1 MKYVIIGNSIAGVSA
16 AKIIRRHDK
25 SGSITIISKEA
36 YPFYSK
42 CLLPYYLR
50 NEVGFDETILADEN
64 FYKVNNIY
72 LIKGRTVTK
81 VLTDKNKLLLDN
93 NEEILYDKLL
103 IASGASPIQI
113 GNGPNIFSLRSFDDV
128 EKIKEAAAKLKKA
141 VVVGAGPMGMKVAY
155 GLKGLGCNVTVLE
168 AGKQVFTRIL
178 SKRAAFI
185 LSKHLINKGIEI
197 KTGCSFISY
206 DEDNPPSPPFSKGG
220 MGGFAD
226 KKFVTFEEGNITKDI
241 EADFVVMAIGVKPNI
256 GFLKESGVKTNAGVI
271 VDSHMQTNID
281 NIYASG
287 DAAEAFDPVI
297 KKYTINATWPSAVL
311 EGETAGFNMAGIE
324 TQIKGNVSSN
334 SIQFF
339 GLSFVS
345 AGLLESD
352 ELPIEEEI
360 IDEDIPK
367 NLFKRLVFLD
377 NKLVGFE
384 FLGDVQNTGIYLDIL
399 KEQKDISQIKNR
411 LSYLDF
417 DYGKVLKF
425 AGTEERF
432 FI

>member
-1 MKYVIIGNSIAGVSA
+1 MKYLIIGNSIAGVSA

-25 SGSITIISKEA
+25 NGNITMITKEA

-50 NEVGFDETILADEN
+50 NEVGFDKMILAGEN
-64 FYKVNNIY
+64 FYQENNIN
-72 LIKGRTVTK
+72 LIKGRAVINVLSDMNK
-81 VLTDKNKLLLDN
+81 VLLDN
-93 NEEILYDKLL
+93 NEEIMYDKLL
-103 IASGASPIQI
+103 IATGASPIQI
-113 GNGPNIFSLRSFDDV
+113 GSGPNIFSLRSFEDV
-128 EKIKEAAAKLKKA
+128 ERIKGAATKFKKA

-168 AGKQVFTRIL
+168 AGKLVFTRIL
-178 SKRAAFI
+178 SKRAAFV
-185 LSKHLINKGIEI
+185 LTKHLMNKGIEI
-197 KTGCSFISY
+197 KANSRFISY
-206 DEDNPPSPPFSKGG
+206 DGRYVQTDSAN
-220 MGGFAD
+220 
-226 KKFVTFEEGNITKDI
+226 TI
-241 EADFVVMAIGVKPNI
+241 EADFVVMAIGVKPNTD
-256 GFLKESGVKTNAGVI
+256 FLKESRVKINAGVI
-271 VDSHMQTNID
+271 VDSYMRTNID
-281 NIYASG
+281 NIYAAG
-287 DAAEAFDPVI
+287 DSAEAFDPVV
-297 KKYTINATWPSAVL
+297 KKYNINATWPSAVL

-352 ELPIEEEI
+352 DLPIEEEI

-384 FLGDVQNTGIYLDIL
+384 FLGDVQNAGIYLDIL

-417 DYGKVLKF
+417 DYGKILKF
-425 AGTEERF
+425 ASTEERF

>member
-1 MKYVIIGNSIAGVSA
+1 MKYLIIGNSIAGVSA
-16 AKIIRRHDK
+16 AKIIRRQDK
-25 SGSITIISKEA
+25 NGSITIISKEA
-36 YPFYSK
+36 YTFYSK

-50 NEVGFDETILADEN
+50 NEVGFDETILADET
-64 FYKVNNIY
+64 FYKENNIN
-72 LIKGRTVTK
+72 LIKGRAVTNI
-81 VLTDKNKLLLDN
+81 LSDKNKVLLDN

-103 IASGASPIQI
+103 IATGANPIQI
-113 GNGPNIFSLRSFDDV
+113 ESGPNIFSLRSFEDV
-128 EKIKEAAAKLKKA
+128 EKIKAAATKYKKA

-178 SKRAAFI
+178 SKRAAFV
-185 LSKHLINKGIEI
+185 LTKHLMNKGIEI
-197 KTGCSFISY
+197 KTNSRFISY
-206 DEDNPPSPPFSKGG
+206 DGRYVQTDSASP
-220 MGGFAD
+220 
-226 KKFVTFEEGNITKDI
+226 I
-241 EADFVVMAIGVKPNI
+241 EADFVVMAIGVKPNTA
-256 GFLKESGVKTNAGVI
+256 FLKESGVKTNAGVI

-281 NIYASG
+281 NIYAAG
-287 DAAEAFDPVI
+287 DAAEAFDPVV

-352 ELPIEEEI
+352 DLPIEEEI

-399 KEQKDISQIKNR
+399 KEQKDISEIKNR

-425 AGTEERF
+425 SGTEERF
-432 FI
+432 FL

>member
-1 MKYVIIGNSIAGVSA
+1 MKYLIIGNSIAGVSA

-25 SGSITIISKEA
+25 SGSITIITKEA

-64 FYKVNNIY
+64 FYKENNIC
-72 LIKGRTVTK
+72 LVKGRTVTNVLSDKSK
-81 VLTDKNKLLLDN
+81 VALDN
-93 NEEILYDKLL
+93 NEEVVYDKLL
-103 IASGASPIQI
+103 IATGASPIQI
-113 GNGPNIFSLRSFDDV
+113 GNGPNIFSLRSFEDV
-128 EKIKEAAAKLKKA
+128 ERIKEAATKYKKA

-155 GLKGLGCNVTVLE
+155 GLKGLGCDVTVLE

-178 SKRAAFI
+178 SKRAAFV
-185 LSKHLINKGIEI
+185 LTKHLMNKGIEI
-197 KTGCSFISY
+197 KTNSRFISY
-206 DEDNPPSPPFSKGG
+206 DGKHVKIDGASH
-220 MGGFAD
+220 
-226 KKFVTFEEGNITKDI
+226 I
-241 EADFVVMAIGVKPNI
+241 EADFVVMAIGVKPNVD
-256 GFLKESGVKTNAGVI
+256 FLKESGIKTDTGVI
-271 VDSHMQTNID
+271 VDSHMRTNID

-287 DAAEAFDPVI
+287 DAAEALDPVA

-324 TQIKGNVSSN
+324 TQIKGNVSYN

-352 ELPIEEEI
+352 DPQIDEEI

-367 NLFKRLVFLD
+367 NLFKRLVFL
-377 NKLVGFE
+377 NNRLVGFE
-384 FLGDVQNTGIYLDIL
+384 FLGDVQNAGIYLDIL
-399 KEQKDISQIKNR
+399 KEQKDITQFKNR

>member
-1 MKYVIIGNSIAGVSA
+1 MKYLIIGNSIAGVSA
-16 AKIIRRHDK
+16 AKIIKRQDK
-25 SGSITIISKEA
+25 DGDITIVTKEA

-64 FYKVNNIY
+64 FYKENNIS
-72 LIKGRTVTK
+72 LIKGRHVTK
-81 VLTDKNKLLLDN
+81 ILTDKSKIALDN
-93 NEEILYDKLL
+93 NEEMAYNKLL
-103 IASGASPIQI
+103 IATGASPIQI
-113 GNGPNIFSLRSFDDV
+113 GNRPNIFSLRSFEDV
-128 EKIKEAAAKLKKA
+128 EKIKAAATKYKKA
-141 VVVGAGPMGMKVAY
+141 VVIGAGPMGMKVAY

-178 SKRAAFI
+178 SKRAAFVI
-185 LSKHLINKGIEI
+185 TKHLMNKGIEI
-197 KTGCSFISY
+197 KTNSRFISY
-206 DEDNPPSPPFSKGG
+206 DGKHVKIDG
-220 MGGFAD
+220 A
-226 KKFVTFEEGNITKDI
+226 IDI
-241 EADFVVMAIGVKPNI
+241 DADFVVMAIGVKPNI
-256 GFLKESGVKTNAGVI
+256 DFLKESGIKTNAGII
-271 VDSHMQTNID
+271 VDSYMQTSID
-281 NIYASG
+281 NIYAAG
-287 DAAEAFDPVI
+287 DAAEAFDPVT
-297 KKYTINATWPSAVL
+297 KKYTVNATWPSAVL

-324 TQIKGNVSSN
+324 AEIKGNVSSN

-352 ELPIEEEI
+352 DLPIEEEI

-384 FLGDVQNTGIYLDIL
+384 FLGDVQNAGIYLDIL
-399 KEQKDISQIKNR
+399 KEQKNISQIKNR

-432 FI
+432 FL

>member
-1 MKYVIIGNSIAGVSA
+1 MKYLIIGNSIAGVSA

-25 SGSITIISKEA
+25 DGNITIVTKEA

-50 NEVGFDETILADEN
+50 NEVGFEETILADEN
-64 FYKVNNIY
+64 FYKENNIN
-72 LIKGRTVTK
+72 LIKERAVTNI
-81 VLTDKNKLLLDN
+81 LSDKNKVLLDN

-103 IASGASPIQI
+103 IATGANPIQI
-113 GNGPNIFSLRSFDDV
+113 ESGPKIFSLRSFEDV
-128 EKIKEAAAKLKKA
+128 ERIKGAAAKLKKA

-178 SKRAAFI
+178 SKRAAFV
-185 LSKHLINKGIEI
+185 LTKHLMNKGIEI
-197 KTGCSFISY
+197 KTNSRFISY
-206 DEDNPPSPPFSKGG
+206 DRRYVQTDGASH
-220 MGGFAD
+220 
-226 KKFVTFEEGNITKDI
+226 I
-241 EADFVVMAIGVKPNI
+241 EADFVVMAIGVKPNTA
-256 GFLKESGVKTNAGVI
+256 FLKESGVKTNAGVI
-271 VDSHMQTNID
+271 VDLYMRTNID
-281 NIYASG
+281 NIYAAG
-287 DAAEAFDPVI
+287 DAAEAFDPVA

-324 TQIKGNVSSN
+324 AEIKGNVSSN

-352 ELPIEEEI
+352 DLPIEEEI

-377 NKLVGFE
+377 NRLVGFE
-384 FLGDVQNTGIYLDIL
+384 FLCDVQNTGIYLDIL
-399 KEQKDISQIKNR
+399 KEQKNISQIKNR

-432 FI
+432 FL

>member
-16 AKIIRRHDK
+16 TKIIRRQDK

-36 YPFYSK
+36 YTFYSK

-64 FYKVNNIY
+64 FYKDNNIS
-72 LIKGRTVTK
+72 LIKGRAATK

-93 NEEILYDKLL
+93 NQEIMYDKLL
-103 IASGASPIQI
+103 IATGASPIQI
-113 GNGPNIFSLRSFDDV
+113 GSGPNIFSLRSFEDV
-128 EKIKEAAAKLKKA
+128 EKIKAAAIKYKKA

-155 GLKGLGCNVTVLE
+155 GLKGLGCNITVVE

-178 SKRAAFI
+178 SKRAAFV
-185 LSKHLINKGIEI
+185 LTKHLMNKGIEI
-197 KTGCSFISY
+197 KTNSRFISY
-206 DEDNPPSPPFSKGG
+206 DGKHVKIDG
-220 MGGFAD
+220 
-226 KKFVTFEEGNITKDI
+226 TIDI
-241 EADFVVMAIGVKPNI
+241 EADFVVMAIGVKPNT
-256 GFLKESGVKTNAGVI
+256 GFLKESSVKINAGVV
-271 VDSHMQTNID
+271 VDSYMRTNID
-281 NIYASG
+281 NIYAAG
-287 DAAEAFDPVI
+287 DAAEAFDPVA

-311 EGETAGFNMAGIE
+311 EGETAGLNMAGIE

-352 ELPIEEEI
+352 DLQIEEEI

-377 NKLVGFE
+377 SKLVGFE
-384 FLGDVQNTGIYLDIL
+384 FLGDVQNAGIYLDIL
-399 KEQKDISQIKNR
+399 KEQKDISEIKNR

-425 AGTEERF
+425 TGTEERF
-432 FI
+432 FL

>member
-16 AKIIRRHDK
+16 AKIIRRQDK

-36 YPFYSK
+36 YTFYSK

-64 FYKVNNIY
+64 FYKENNIN
-72 LIKGRTVTK
+72 LIKGRSVTNI
-81 VLTDKNKLLLDN
+81 LSDKNKVLLDN
-93 NEEILYDKLL
+93 NEEVVYDKLL
-103 IASGASPIQI
+103 IATGASPVQI
-113 GNGPNIFSLRSFDDV
+113 GSGPNIFSLRSFEDV
-128 EKIKEAAAKLKKA
+128 EKIKTAAIKYKKA
-141 VVVGAGPMGMKVAY
+141 VVVGAGPMGMKIAY
-155 GLKGLGCNVTVLE
+155 GLKELGCNVTVLE

-178 SKRAAFI
+178 SKRAAFV
-185 LSKHLINKGIEI
+185 LTKHLMNKGIEI
-197 KTGCSFISY
+197 KTNSRFISY
-206 DEDNPPSPPFSKGG
+206 DERYVQTESASP
-220 MGGFAD
+220 
-226 KKFVTFEEGNITKDI
+226 I
-241 EADFVVMAIGVKPNI
+241 EADFVVMAIGIKPNI
-256 GFLKESGVKTNAGVI
+256 GFLNSSGIKTNAGII
-271 VDSHMQTNID
+271 VDSYMRTNID
-281 NIYASG
+281 NIYAAG
-287 DAAEAFDPVI
+287 DAAEAFDPVA

-311 EGETAGFNMAGIE
+311 EGETAGYNMAGIE
-324 TQIKGNVSSN
+324 TQIKENVSSN

-352 ELPIEEEI
+352 ELPMKEEI

-399 KEQKDISQIKNR
+399 KEQKDISEIKNR

-425 AGTEERF
+425 TGTEERF
-432 FI
+432 FL

>member
-16 AKIIRRHDK
+16 AKIIIRRHDK
-25 SGSITIISKEA
+25 SGGITIITKE
-36 YPFYSK
+36 PHLFYSK

-50 NEVGFDETILADEN
+50 NEVGFDDTILADEN
-64 FYKVNNIY
+64 FYKNNNIS
-72 LIKGRTVTK
+72 LIKGRTVTNILSDKKK
-81 VLTDKNKLLLDN
+81 VVLDN
-93 NEEILYDKLL
+93 NEEIMYDKLL
-103 IASGASPIQI
+103 IATGASPIQI
-113 GNGPNIFSLRSFDDV
+113 GSGPNIFSLRSFEDV
-128 EKIKEAAAKLKKA
+128 EKIKAAAIKYKKA

-155 GLKGLGCNVTVLE
+155 GLKGLGCNITVLE
-168 AGKQVFTRIL
+168 AGRQVFTRIL
-178 SKRAAFI
+178 SKRAAFV
-185 LSKHLINKGIEI
+185 LTKHLMNKGIEI
-197 KTGCSFISY
+197 KTNSRFISY
-206 DEDNPPSPPFSKGG
+206 DGRYVQADGASP
-220 MGGFAD
+220 
-226 KKFVTFEEGNITKDI
+226 I
-241 EADFVVMAIGVKPNI
+241 EADFVVMAIGVKPNT
-256 GFLKESGVKTNAGVI
+256 GFLKESGVKINTGVI
-271 VDSHMQTNID
+271 VDSHMRTNID
-281 NIYASG
+281 NIYAAG
-287 DAAEAFDPVI
+287 DTAEAFDPVA

-352 ELPIEEEI
+352 DLQIEEEI

-384 FLGDVQNTGIYLDIL
+384 FLGDVQNAGIYLDIL
-399 KEQKDISQIKNR
+399 KEQKDISEIKNR

-425 AGTEERF
+425 TGTEERF
-432 FI
+432 FL

>member
-1 MKYVIIGNSIAGVSA
+1 MKYLIIGNSIAGVSA

-25 SGSITIISKEA
+25 SGSITIITKEA

-64 FYKVNNIY
+64 FYKENNIC
-72 LIKGRTVTK
+72 LVKGRTVTNVLSDKSK
-81 VLTDKNKLLLDN
+81 VALDN
-93 NEEILYDKLL
+93 NEEVVYDKLL
-103 IASGASPIQI
+103 IATGASPIQI
-113 GNGPNIFSLRSFDDV
+113 GNGPNIFSLRSFEDV
-128 EKIKEAAAKLKKA
+128 ERIKEAATKYKKA

-155 GLKGLGCNVTVLE
+155 GLKGLGCDVTVLE

-178 SKRAAFI
+178 SKRAAFV
-185 LSKHLINKGIEI
+185 LTKHLMNKGIEI
-197 KTGCSFISY
+197 KTNSRFISY
-206 DEDNPPSPPFSKGG
+206 DGKHVKIDGASH
-220 MGGFAD
+220 
-226 KKFVTFEEGNITKDI
+226 I
-241 EADFVVMAIGVKPNI
+241 EADFVVMAIGVKPNVD
-256 GFLKESGVKTNAGVI
+256 FLKESGIKTDTGVI
-271 VDSHMQTNID
+271 VDSHMRTNID

-287 DAAEAFDPVI
+287 DAAEALDPVA

-324 TQIKGNVSSN
+324 TQIKGNVSYN

-352 ELPIEEEI
+352 DLQIDEEI

-384 FLGDVQNTGIYLDIL
+384 FLGDVQNAGIYLDIL
-399 KEQKDISQIKNR
+399 KEQKDITQFKNR

>member
-1 MKYVIIGNSIAGVSA
+1 MKYLIIGNSIAGVSA
-16 AKIIRRHDK
+16 AKIIKRQDK
-25 SGSITIISKEA
+25 DGDITIVTKEA

-64 FYKVNNIY
+64 FYKENNIS
-72 LIKGRTVTK
+72 LIKGRHVTK
-81 VLTDKNKLLLDN
+81 ILTDKSKIALDN
-93 NEEILYDKLL
+93 NEEMAYNKLL
-103 IASGASPIQI
+103 IATGASPIQI
-113 GNGPNIFSLRSFDDV
+113 GNRPNIFSLRSFEDV
-128 EKIKEAAAKLKKA
+128 EKIKAAATKYKKA
-141 VVVGAGPMGMKVAY
+141 VVIGAGPMGMKVAY

-178 SKRAAFI
+178 SKRAAFVI
-185 LSKHLINKGIEI
+185 TKHLMNKGIEI
-197 KTGCSFISY
+197 KTNSRFISY
-206 DEDNPPSPPFSKGG
+206 DGKHVKIDGAS
-220 MGGFAD
+220 
-226 KKFVTFEEGNITKDI
+226 DI
-241 EADFVVMAIGVKPNI
+241 DADFVVMAIGVKPNI
-256 GFLKESGVKTNAGVI
+256 DFLKESGIKTNAGII
-271 VDSHMQTNID
+271 VDSYMQTSID
-281 NIYASG
+281 NIYAAG
-287 DAAEAFDPVI
+287 DAAEAFDPVT
-297 KKYTINATWPSAVL
+297 KKYTVNATWPSAVL
-311 EGETAGFNMAGIE
+311 EGETAGFNMAGIAAE
-324 TQIKGNVSSN
+324 IKGNVSSN

-352 ELPIEEEI
+352 DLPIEEEI

-384 FLGDVQNTGIYLDIL
+384 FLGDVQNAGIYLDIL
-399 KEQKDISQIKNR
+399 KEQKNISQIKNR

-432 FI
+432 FL

>member
-1 MKYVIIGNSIAGVSA
+1 MKYLIIGNSIAGVSA

-25 SGSITIISKEA
+25 DGNITIVTKEA

-50 NEVGFDETILADEN
+50 NEVGFEETILADEN
-64 FYKVNNIY
+64 FYKENKIN
-72 LIKGRTVTK
+72 LIKERAVTNI
-81 VLTDKNKLLLDN
+81 LSDKNKVLLDN

-103 IASGASPIQI
+103 IATGANPIQI
-113 GNGPNIFSLRSFDDV
+113 ESGPKIFSLRSFEDV
-128 EKIKEAAAKLKKA
+128 ERIKGAAAKLKKA

-178 SKRAAFI
+178 SKRAAFV
-185 LSKHLINKGIEI
+185 LTKHLMNKGIEI
-197 KTGCSFISY
+197 KTNSSFISY
-206 DEDNPPSPPFSKGG
+206 DRRYVQTDGASH
-220 MGGFAD
+220 
-226 KKFVTFEEGNITKDI
+226 I
-241 EADFVVMAIGVKPNI
+241 EADFVVMAIGVKPNTA
-256 GFLKESGVKTNAGVI
+256 FLKESGVKTNAGVI

-281 NIYASG
+281 NIYAAG

-324 TQIKGNVSSN
+324 AEIKGNVSSN

-384 FLGDVQNTGIYLDIL
+384 FLGDVQNAGIYLDIL

-425 AGTEERF
+425 TGTEERF
-432 FI
+432 FL

>member
-1 MKYVIIGNSIAGVSA
+1 MKYLIIGNSIAGVSA

-25 SGSITIISKEA
+25 DGNITIVTKEA

-50 NEVGFDETILADEN
+50 NEVGFEETILADEN
-64 FYKVNNIY
+64 FYKENNIN
-72 LIKGRTVTK
+72 LIKERAVTNI
-81 VLTDKNKLLLDN
+81 LSDKNKVLLDN

-103 IASGASPIQI
+103 IATGANPIQI
-113 GNGPNIFSLRSFDDV
+113 ESGPKIFSLRSFEDV
-128 EKIKEAAAKLKKA
+128 ERIKGAAAKLKKA

-178 SKRAAFI
+178 SKRAAFV
-185 LSKHLINKGIEI
+185 LTKHLMNKGMKI
-197 KTGCSFISY
+197 KTNSRFISY
-206 DEDNPPSPPFSKGG
+206 DRRYVQTDGESH
-220 MGGFAD
+220 
-226 KKFVTFEEGNITKDI
+226 I
-241 EADFVVMAIGVKPNI
+241 EADFVVMAIGVKPNTA
-256 GFLKESGVKTNAGVI
+256 FLKESGVKTNAGVI
-271 VDSHMQTNID
+271 VDLYMRTNID
-281 NIYASG
+281 NIYAAG
-287 DAAEAFDPVI
+287 DAAEAFDPVA

-324 TQIKGNVSSN
+324 AEIKGNVSSN

-352 ELPIEEEI
+352 DLPIEEEI

-377 NKLVGFE
+377 NRLVGFE

-399 KEQKDISQIKNR
+399 KEQKNISQIKNR

-432 FI
+432 FL

>member
-1 MKYVIIGNSIAGVSA
+1 MKYVIIGNSIAGISA
-16 AKIIRRHDK
+16 AKIIRRHEK
-25 SGSITIISKEA
+25 SGSITIITKE
-36 YPFYSK
+36 PHTFYSK

-50 NEVGFDETILADEN
+50 NEVRFDETILADEN
-64 FYKVNNIY
+64 FYKENNIN
-72 LIKGRTVTK
+72 LIKGRSVTNI
-81 VLTDKNKLLLDN
+81 LSDKNKVLLDN
-93 NEEILYDKLL
+93 NEEVVYDKLL
-103 IASGASPIQI
+103 IATGASPVQI
-113 GNGPNIFSLRSFDDV
+113 GSGPNIFSLRSFEDV
-128 EKIKEAAAKLKKA
+128 ERIKWAAARLKKA
-141 VVVGAGPMGMKVAY
+141 VVVGAGPMGMKIAY

-178 SKRAAFI
+178 SKRAAFV
-185 LSKHLINKGIEI
+185 LTKHLMNKGIEI
-197 KTGCSFISY
+197 KTNCRFISY
-206 DEDNPPSPPFSKGG
+206 DERYVQTESASP
-220 MGGFAD
+220 
-226 KKFVTFEEGNITKDI
+226 I
-241 EADFVVMAIGVKPNI
+241 EADFVVMAIGIKPNI
-256 GFLKESGVKTNAGVI
+256 GFLNSSGIKTNAGII
-271 VDSHMQTNID
+271 VDSYMRTNID
-281 NIYASG
+281 NIYAAG
-287 DAAEAFDPVI
+287 DAAEAFDPVA

-311 EGETAGFNMAGIE
+311 EGETAGYNMAGIE

-352 ELPIEEEI
+352 ELPMKEEI

-399 KEQKDISQIKNR
+399 KEQKDISEIKNR

-425 AGTEERF
+425 TGTEERF
-432 FI
+432 FL

>member
-1 MKYVIIGNSIAGVSA
+1 MKYLIIGNSIAGVSA

-25 SGSITIISKEA
+25 NGSITIITKEA

-50 NEVGFDETILADEN
+50 SEVGFDKMILAGEN
-64 FYKVNNIY
+64 FYQDNNIN
-72 LIKGRTVTK
+72 LIKGRAATK
-81 VLTDKNKLLLDN
+81 VLSDKNKVLLDN
-93 NEEILYDKLL
+93 NEEIMYDKLL
-103 IASGASPIQI
+103 IATGASPVQI
-113 GNGPNIFSLRSFDDV
+113 GSGPNIFSLRSFEDV
-128 EKIKEAAAKLKKA
+128 ERIKGAAAKFKRA

-178 SKRAAFI
+178 SKRAAFV
-185 LSKHLINKGIEI
+185 LTKHLMNKGIEI
-197 KTGCSFISY
+197 KTNSRFISY
-206 DEDNPPSPPFSKGG
+206 DGRYVQTDSASP
-220 MGGFAD
+220 
-226 KKFVTFEEGNITKDI
+226 I

-256 GFLKESGVKTNAGVI
+256 DFLKESRVKINAGVI
-271 VDSHMQTNID
+271 VDSHMRTNIN
-281 NIYASG
+281 NIYAAG
-287 DAAEAFDPVI
+287 DAAEAFDPVV

-311 EGETAGFNMAGIE
+311 EGETAGLNMAGIE
-324 TQIKGNVSSN
+324 AEIKGNVSSN

-352 ELPIEEEI
+352 ELPVEEDV

-384 FLGDVQNTGIYLDIL
+384 FLGDVQNAGIYLDIL

-432 FI
+432 FL

>member
-1 MKYVIIGNSIAGVSA
+1 MKYLIIGNSIAGVSA
-16 AKIIRRHDK
+16 AKVIRRQDK
-25 SGSITIISKEA
+25 NGDITIITKEA

-50 NEVGFDETILADEN
+50 NEVAFDETILADEN
-64 FYKVNNIY
+64 FYKENNIS
-72 LIKGRTVTK
+72 LIKGRAATK
-81 VLTDKNKLLLDN
+81 IIADKNKVVLDN
-93 NEEILYDKLL
+93 SEEILYDKLL
-103 IASGASPIQI
+103 IAAGASPVQI
-113 GNGPNIFSLRSFDDV
+113 GEGPNIFSLRSFEDV
-128 EKIKEAAAKLKKA
+128 EKIKAAALIPPNPPLLKGGWGDYKKV
-141 VVVGAGPMGMKVAY
+141 VVVGAGPMGMKIAY

-185 LSKHLINKGIEI
+185 LTKHLMNKAIEI
-197 KTGCSFISY
+197 RTGCRFISY
-206 DEDNPPSPPFSKGG
+206 DGKQVQIKGASP
-220 MGGFAD
+220 
-226 KKFVTFEEGNITKDI
+226 I

-256 GFLKESGVKTNAGVI
+256 NFLKESGIKINAGVI
-271 VDSHMQTNID
+271 VDSYMRTNID
-281 NIYASG
+281 NIYAAG
-287 DAAEAFDPVI
+287 DAAEAFDPVT
-297 KKYTINATWPSAVL
+297 KRYTINATWPSAVL
-311 EGETAGFNMAGIE
+311 EGETAGYNMAGIE

-367 NLFKRLVFLD
+367 NLFKRLVFLHD
-377 NKLVGFE
+377 RLIGFE

-425 AGTEERF
+425 TGTEERF
-432 FI
+432 FL

>member
-1 MKYVIIGNSIAGVSA
+1 MKYLIIGNSIAGVSA

-25 SGSITIISKEA
+25 NGNITMITKEA

-50 NEVGFDETILADEN
+50 NEVGFDKMILAGEN
-64 FYKVNNIY
+64 FYQENNIN
-72 LIKGRTVTK
+72 LIKGRAVINVLSDMNK
-81 VLTDKNKLLLDN
+81 VLLDN
-93 NEEILYDKLL
+93 NEEIMYDKLL
-103 IASGASPIQI
+103 IATGASPIQI
-113 GNGPNIFSLRSFDDV
+113 GSGPNIFSLRSFEDV
-128 EKIKEAAAKLKKA
+128 ERIKGAATKFKKA

-168 AGKQVFTRIL
+168 AGKLVFTRIL
-178 SKRAAFI
+178 SKRAAFV
-185 LSKHLINKGIEI
+185 LTKHLMNKGIEI
-197 KTGCSFISY
+197 KANSRFISY
-206 DEDNPPSPPFSKGG
+206 DRRYVQTDSAN
-220 MGGFAD
+220 
-226 KKFVTFEEGNITKDI
+226 TI
-241 EADFVVMAIGVKPNI
+241 EADFVVMAIGVKPNTD
-256 GFLKESGVKTNAGVI
+256 FLKESRVKINAGVI
-271 VDSHMQTNID
+271 VDSHMRTNID
-281 NIYASG
+281 NIYAAG
-287 DAAEAFDPVI
+287 DVAEAFDPVV
-297 KKYTINATWPSAVL
+297 KKYNINATWPSAVL

-352 ELPIEEEI
+352 DLPIEEDI

-417 DYGKVLKF
+417 DYGKILKF

>member
-16 AKIIRRHDK
+16 ARIIRRHYK
-25 SGSITIISKEA
+25 NCSITIITKEA

-64 FYKVNNIY
+64 FYKENNIS
-72 LIKGRTVTK
+72 LIKGRHVTK
-81 VLTDKNKLLLDN
+81 VFTDKNKVALNN
-93 NEEILYDKLL
+93 NEEIAYNKLL
-103 IASGASPIQI
+103 IATGASPIQI
-113 GNGPNIFSLRSFDDV
+113 GNGPNIFSLRSFEDV
-128 EKIKEAAAKLKKA
+128 EKIKAAATKYKKA
-141 VVVGAGPMGMKVAY
+141 VVIGAGPMGMKVAY
-155 GLKGLGCNVTVLE
+155 GLKGLGCEVTVLE

-197 KTGCSFISY
+197 KTNSKFISY
-206 DEDNPPSPPFSKGG
+206 DGKHVKIDSASH
-220 MGGFAD
+220 
-226 KKFVTFEEGNITKDI
+226 I
-241 EADFVVMAIGVKPNI
+241 EADFVVMAIGVKPNAD
-256 GFLKESGVKTNAGVI
+256 FLKDSGVKTNAGVI
-271 VDSHMQTNID
+271 VDSYMRTNID
-281 NIYASG
+281 NIYAAG
-287 DAAEAFDPVI
+287 DAAEALDPI
-297 KKYTINATWPSAVL
+297 TNRYTINATWPSAVL
-311 EGETAGFNMAGIE
+311 EGETAGYNMAGIE

-352 ELPIEEEI
+352 SLPIEEGI

-377 NKLVGFE
+377 NRLVGLE
-384 FLGDVQNTGIYLDIL
+384 FLGDVQGAGIYLDIL
-399 KEQKDISQIKNR
+399 KGQKDTSPFRNR
-411 LSYLDF
+411 LSDMDF
-417 DYGKVLKF
+417 GYGKILKF
-425 AGTEERF
+425 AGTEDRF

>member
-1 MKYVIIGNSIAGVSA
+1 MKYLIIGNSIAGVSA

-25 SGSITIISKEA
+25 SGSINIITKEA

-50 NEVGFDETILADEN
+50 NEVCFDKMILAGEN
-64 FYKVNNIY
+64 FYQENNIN
-72 LIKGRTVTK
+72 LIKGRAVTN
-81 VLTDKNKLLLDN
+81 VLSDKNKVLLDN
-93 NEEILYDKLL
+93 NDEILYDKLL
-103 IASGASPIQI
+103 IATGASPIQI
-113 GNGPNIFSLRSFDDV
+113 GSGPNIFSLRSFEDV
-128 EKIKEAAAKLKKA
+128 ERIKGAAAKFKKA

-178 SKRAAFI
+178 SKRAAFV
-185 LSKHLINKGIEI
+185 LTKHLMNKGIKI
-197 KTGCSFISY
+197 KTNSRFISY
-206 DEDNPPSPPFSKGG
+206 DGRYVQTDGASP
-220 MGGFAD
+220 
-226 KKFVTFEEGNITKDI
+226 I
-241 EADFVVMAIGVKPNI
+241 EADFVVMAIGVKPNVD
-256 GFLKESGVKTNAGVI
+256 FLKESRVKINTGVI
-271 VDSHMQTNID
+271 VDSYMRTNID
-281 NIYASG
+281 NIYAAG
-287 DAAEAFDPVI
+287 DAAEAFDPVV
-297 KKYTINATWPSAVL
+297 KKYNINATWPSAVL
-311 EGETAGFNMAGIE
+311 EGETAGFNMAGIQ

-352 ELPIEEEI
+352 DLPIEEEI

-384 FLGDVQNTGIYLDIL
+384 FLGDVQNAGIYLDIL

-417 DYGKVLKF
+417 DYGKILKF

>member
-1 MKYVIIGNSIAGVSA
+1 MKYLIIGNSIAGVSA
-16 AKIIRRHDK
+16 ARIIRRHDK
-25 SGSITIISKEA
+25 NCGITVITKEA

-64 FYKVNNIY
+64 FYIDNNIS
-72 LIKGRTVTK
+72 LIKGRAVTK
-81 VLTDKNKLLLDN
+81 VFTDKNKVVLDN
-93 NEEILYDKLL
+93 NEEIIYNKLL
-103 IASGASPIQI
+103 IATGASPIQI

-128 EKIKEAAAKLKKA
+128 EKIKAAATKYKKA

-155 GLKGLGCNVTVLE
+155 GLKGLGCNVIVLE

-197 KTGCSFISY
+197 KTNSRFISY
-206 DEDNPPSPPFSKGG
+206 DGKHLKIDGRGDP
-220 MGGFAD
+220 MGRPNVA
-226 KKFVTFEEGNITKDI
+226 DI

-256 GFLKESGVKTNAGVI
+256 EFLNSSGIKTNTGVI
-271 VDSHMQTNID
+271 VDSYMRTNID
-281 NIYASG
+281 SIYAAG
-287 DAAEAFDPVI
+287 DAAEAFDPVT
-297 KKYTINATWPSAVL
+297 KRYTINATWPSAVL
-311 EGETAGFNMAGIE
+311 EGETAGHNMAGIE

-345 AGLLESD
+345 AGLLETDS
-352 ELPIEEEI
+352 LPIEEEI

-384 FLGDVQNTGIYLDIL
+384 FLGDVQGTGIYLDIL
-399 KEQKDISQIKNR
+399 KGQKDTSPFRSR
-411 LSYLDF
+411 LSDMDF
-417 DYGKVLKF
+417 GYGKILKF
-425 AGTEERF
+425 AGTEDRF

>member
-16 AKIIRRHDK
+16 AKIIRRQDK

-36 YPFYSK
+36 YTFYSK

-64 FYKVNNIY
+64 FYKDNNIS
-72 LIKGRTVTK
+72 LIKGRAATK

-93 NEEILYDKLL
+93 NQEILYDKLL
-103 IASGASPIQI
+103 IATGASPIQI
-113 GNGPNIFSLRSFDDV
+113 GNGPNIFSLRSFEDV
-128 EKIKEAAAKLKKA
+128 ERIKAAATKYKKA

-155 GLKGLGCNVTVLE
+155 GLKGLGCDVTVLE

-185 LSKHLINKGIEI
+185 LSKHLMNKGIEI
-197 KTGCSFISY
+197 KTNSRFISY
-206 DEDNPPSPPFSKGG
+206 DGKHVKIDG
-220 MGGFAD
+220 
-226 KKFVTFEEGNITKDI
+226 TIDI
-241 EADFVVMAIGVKPNI
+241 DADFVVMAIGVKPNI
-256 GFLKESGVKTNAGVI
+256 DLLKESGVKTNAGVV
-271 VDSHMQTNID
+271 VDSYMQTNIK
-281 NIYASG
+281 NIYAAG
-287 DAAEAFDPVI
+287 DAAEAFDPVA

-324 TQIKGNVSSN
+324 TQIKGNVSYN

-345 AGLLESD
+345 AGVLESD
-352 ELPIEEEI
+352 DLQIEEEI

-384 FLGDVQNTGIYLDIL
+384 FLGDVQNAGIYLDIL

-425 AGTEERF
+425 TGTEERF

>member
-1 MKYVIIGNSIAGVSA
+1 MKYLIIGNSIAGVSA
-16 AKIIRRHDK
+16 ARIIRRHDK
-25 SGSITIISKEA
+25 DGDITIVTKEA

-64 FYKVNNIY
+64 FYKEKNIY

-93 NEEILYDKLL
+93 NQEILYDKLL
-103 IASGASPIQI
+103 IAAGASPIQI

-128 EKIKEAAAKLKKA
+128 ERIKEAAARLKKA

-155 GLKGLGCNVTVLE
+155 GLKGRLGCNVIVLE

-197 KTGCSFISY
+197 KTNSRFISY
-206 DEDNPPSPPFSKGG
+206 DGKHVKIDGASH
-220 MGGFAD
+220 
-226 KKFVTFEEGNITKDI
+226 I

-256 GFLKESGVKTNAGVI
+256 GFLNSSGITTNTGVI
-271 VDSHMQTNID
+271 VDSYMRTNID
-281 NIYASG
+281 NIYAAG
-287 DAAEAFDPVI
+287 DAAEAFDPVT
-297 KKYTINATWPSAVL
+297 KRYTINATWPSAVL
-311 EGETAGFNMAGIE
+311 EGETAGCNMAGIE

-352 ELPIEEEI
+352 DQQIEEEI

-384 FLGDVQNTGIYLDIL
+384 FLGDVQNAGIYLDIL
-399 KEQKDISQIKNR
+399 KEQKDISQFKNR

-432 FI
+432 FL

>member
-16 AKIIRRHDK
+16 AKIIRRQDK
-25 SGSITIISKEA
+25 SGRITIISKEA
-36 YPFYSK
+36 YTFYSK

-64 FYKVNNIY
+64 FYKNNNIN
-72 LIKGRTVTK
+72 LIKGRTATK

-93 NEEILYDKLL
+93 NQEILYDKLL
-103 IASGASPIQI
+103 IATGASPVQI
-113 GNGPNIFSLRSFDDV
+113 GNGPNIFSLRSFEDV
-128 EKIKEAAAKLKKA
+128 EKIKTAAIKYKKA

-155 GLKGLGCNVTVLE
+155 GLKGLGCNITVLE
-168 AGKQVFTRIL
+168 AGRQVFTRIL
-178 SKRAAFI
+178 SKRAAFV
-185 LSKHLINKGIEI
+185 LTKHLMNKGIEI
-197 KTGCSFISY
+197 KTNSRFISY
-206 DEDNPPSPPFSKGG
+206 DGRYVQADGASP
-220 MGGFAD
+220 
-226 KKFVTFEEGNITKDI
+226 I
-241 EADFVVMAIGVKPNI
+241 EADFVVMAIGVKPNT
-256 GFLKESGVKTNAGVI
+256 GFLKESGVKINTGVI
-271 VDSHMQTNID
+271 VDSHMRTNID
-281 NIYASG
+281 NIYAAG
-287 DAAEAFDPVI
+287 DTAEAFDPVA

-352 ELPIEEEI
+352 DLQIEEEI

-384 FLGDVQNTGIYLDIL
+384 FLGDVQNAGIYLDIL
-399 KEQKDISQIKNR
+399 KEQKDISEIKNR

-425 AGTEERF
+425 TGTEERF
-432 FI
+432 FL

>member
-36 YPFYSK
+36 YTFYSK

-64 FYKVNNIY
+64 FYKDNNIS
-72 LIKGRTVTK
+72 LIKGRAATK

-93 NEEILYDKLL
+93 NQEILHDKLL
-103 IASGASPIQI
+103 IATGASPVQI
-113 GNGPNIFSLRSFDDV
+113 GNGPNIFSLRSFEDV
-128 EKIKEAAAKLKKA
+128 ERIKGAAAKLKKA
-141 VVVGAGPMGMKVAY
+141 VVVGAGPMGMKIAY

-178 SKRAAFI
+178 SKRAAFV
-185 LSKHLINKGIEI
+185 LTKHLMNKGIEI
-197 KTGCSFISY
+197 KTNSRLISY
-206 DEDNPPSPPFSKGG
+206 DGKHVKIDGRGDP
-220 MGGFAD
+220 MGRPNE
-226 KKFVTFEEGNITKDI
+226 TDI

-256 GFLKESGVKTNAGVI
+256 DFLKESRVKINTGVI
-271 VDSHMQTNID
+271 VDSYMRTNID
-281 NIYASG
+281 NIYAAG
-287 DAAEAFDPVI
+287 DAAEAFDPVA
-297 KKYTINATWPSAVL
+297 KRYTINATWPSAVL
-311 EGETAGFNMAGIE
+311 EGETAGYNMAGIE

-352 ELPIEEEI
+352 ELPMKEEV

-399 KEQKDISQIKNR
+399 KEQKDISEIKNR

-425 AGTEERF
+425 TGTEERF
-432 FI
+432 FL

>member
-25 SGSITIISKEA
+25 SGGITIISKEA

-50 NEVGFDETILADEN
+50 NEVSFDETILADEN

-72 LIKGRTVTK
+72 LIKGRHVTK
-81 VLTDKNKLLLDN
+81 ILADENKVALDN
-93 NEEILYDKLL
+93 NEEMLYDKLL
-103 IASGASPIQI
+103 IATGASPILI
-113 GNGPNIFSLRSFDDV
+113 GDSPNTFSLRSFDDV

>member
-1 MKYVIIGNSIAGVSA
+1 MKYLIIGNSIAGVSA

-25 SGSITIISKEA
+25 NGNITIITKEA

-50 NEVGFDETILADEN
+50 NEVGFDKMILAGES
-64 FYKVNNIY
+64 FYQENNIN
-72 LIKGRTVTK
+72 LIKGRAVINVLSDMNK
-81 VLTDKNKLLLDN
+81 VLLDN
-93 NEEILYDKLL
+93 NEEIMYDKLL
-103 IASGASPIQI
+103 IATGASPIQI
-113 GNGPNIFSLRSFDDV
+113 GSGPNIFSLRSFEDV
-128 EKIKEAAAKLKKA
+128 ERIKAAAIKHKKT

-155 GLKGLGCNVTVLE
+155 GLKGLGCDVTVLE

-178 SKRAAFI
+178 SKRAAFV
-185 LSKHLINKGIEI
+185 LTKHLMNKGIEI
-197 KTGCSFISY
+197 KTNSRFISY
-206 DEDNPPSPPFSKGG
+206 DGRYVQTDSASP
-220 MGGFAD
+220 
-226 KKFVTFEEGNITKDI
+226 I
-241 EADFVVMAIGVKPNI
+241 EADFVVMAIGVKPNVD
-256 GFLKESGVKTNAGVI
+256 FLKESRVKINTGVI
-271 VDSHMQTNID
+271 VDSYMRTNID
-281 NIYASG
+281 NIYAAG
-287 DAAEAFDPVI
+287 DAAEAFDPVA

-311 EGETAGFNMAGIE
+311 EGETAGFNMAGIQ

-352 ELPIEEEI
+352 DLPIEEEI

-384 FLGDVQNTGIYLDIL
+384 FLGDVQNAGIYLDIL

-417 DYGKVLKF
+417 DYGKILKF